1 MKNNPR
7 ARISSLLS
15 VIAQRELD
23 LVFNELPLSLR
34 SLFIKMKSSI
44 AESDREIEKNKNK
57 KRKKKKRER
66 ISWIY
71 RIRCINM

>member
-1 MKNNPR
+1 M
-7 ARISSLLS
+7 
-15 VIAQRELD
+15 
-23 LVFNELPLSLR
+23 
-34 SLFIKMKSSI
+34 KMKSSI
-44 AESDREIEKNKNK
+44 AEIDREIEKNKNK

>member
-1 MKNNPR
+1 M
-7 ARISSLLS
+7 
-15 VIAQRELD
+15 
-23 LVFNELPLSLR
+23 
-34 SLFIKMKSSI
+34 KMKSSI
-44 AESDREIEKNKNK
+44 AESDREIEKKKKK